1 MRPNAIAPDELTPN
15 REAGA
20 APAPSRHATAL
31 AGAYAR
37 PIPAL
42 LDEAV
47 RLHGDRPAM
56 HFLGRRYSYRE
67 LGALVDRA
75 AAGFAEQGVTK
86 GVRVGLCLPNVPA
99 FVICYFAVLKA
110 GGTVVNFNPLYA
122 PRELQ
127 HQVEDSGVTLMV
139 TTDLAAIYPKVAAQL
154 GRGSLKRLV
163 ICPMAEMLPPLKGL
177 LFPLL
182 KRRDLA
188 RVPKDARHL
197 RFRDLIRSEGP
208 LRAAPI
214 TPETDL
220 ATLQYTGGT
229 TGLSKGAML
238 THANIVAN
246 AEQIFQRLPDPK
258 MGEERVLAVLP
269 LFHVFGMTVA
279 MNLAV
284 RIAAEIILVPRFD
297 INGTIEVIERQQP
310 TLFPGVPTIYT
321 AINHALEKRA
331 ANLSSLRCCISGGAP
346 LPGEVRRTFETLS
359 GCRLGEGYGLSESS
373 PVVCCNPLDGSA
385 RDGSIGRPL
394 ADTQVEIRDLDDP
407 TRICGPHE
415 KGELCVRGPQVMQGY
430 WNKPEATRDTFIEGA
445 LRTGDVGYVDED
457 GFYFI
462 VDRIK
467 DMILCSGYNVYPRA
481 IEEALYQHPAVAEA
495 VVIGVP
501 DDYRG
506 SAPKAFVVLKTPL
519 DAPEDALHGFLKD
532 YLSPIEMPKQIEIC
546 ESLPK
551 TLVGKL
557 SKKELIEAERLRA
570 ETAQSGGMVAS

>member
-1 MRPNAIAPDELTPN
+1 M
-15 REAGA
+15 
-20 APAPSRHATAL
+20 
-31 AGAYAR
+31 
-37 PIPAL
+37 PAL
-42 LDEAV
+42 LDQAV

-75 AAGFAEQGVTK
+75 AAGFAAQGVTK
-86 GVRVGLCLPNVPA
+86 GVRVGLCLPNMPA
-99 FVICYFAVLKA
+99 FVINYFAVLKA

-127 HQVEDSGVTLMV
+127 HQIEDSGISLMV

-154 GRGSLKRLV
+154 GRGSLTRLV
-163 ICPMAEMLPPLKGL
+163 VCPMAEMLPPLKAL

-188 RVPKDARHL
+188 RVPSDARHIS
-197 RFRDLIRSEGP
+197 FRQLTRTAGALP
-208 LRAAPI
+208 PAPI
-214 TPETDL
+214 DPEFDL
-220 ATLQYTGGT
+220 AALQYTGGT

-246 AEQIFQRLPDPK
+246 AEQIYQRLPSPRI
-258 MGEERVLAVLP
+258 GEERVLAVLP

-297 INGTIEVIERQQP
+297 IAGTIEVIERQKP
-310 TLFPGVPTIYT
+310 TLFPGVPTLYT
-321 AINHALEKRA
+321 AINHALEKRPA
-331 ANLSSLRCCISGGAP
+331 DLSSLRCCISGGAP
-346 LPGEVRRTFETLS
+346 LPGEVRRQFETLS

-373 PVVCCNPLDGSA
+373 PVVCCNPLDGGA
-385 RDGSIGRPL
+385 RDGSIGQPL

-415 KGELCVRGPQVMQGY
+415 KGELCVRGPQVMRGY
-430 WNKPEATRDTFIEGA
+430 WNRPEDTRAIFIEGA

-467 DMILCSGYNVYPRA
+467 DMILCSGYNVYPRV

-501 DDYRG
+501 DAYRG

-519 DAPEDALHGFLKD
+519 DAPEDTLHGFLKE
-532 YLSPIEMPKQIEIC
+532 YLSPIEMPRQIQVC

-551 TLVGKL
+551 TPVGKL
-557 SKKELIEAERLRA
+557 SKKDLLERERQSA
-570 ETAQSGGMVAS
+570 ATAQSGGTVAS

>member
-1 MRPNAIAPDELTPN
+1 MPLRD
-15 REAGA
+15 
-20 APAPSRHATAL
+20 PAST
-31 AGAYAR
+31 GGQAR
-37 PIPAL
+37 AIPAL
-42 LDEAV
+42 LDDAV
-47 RLHGDRPAM
+47 RLHGDRPAI

-75 AAGFAEQGVTK
+75 AAGFAEQGVTR
-86 GVRVGLCLPNVPA
+86 GVRVGLCLPNMPA

-127 HQVEDSGVTLMV
+127 HQVEDSGISLMV
-139 TTDLAAIYPKVAAQL
+139 TTDLAAIYPKVLAQL
-154 GRGSLKRLV
+154 GRGALTRLV

-188 RVPKDARHL
+188 RIPADERHIQFRHL
-197 RFRDLIRSEGP
+197 TR
-208 LRAAPI
+208 RAGTLTPPAI
-214 TPETDL
+214 DPETDL

-246 AEQIFQRLPDPK
+246 AEQIFDRLPDPR

-279 MNLAV
+279 MNLGV

-297 INGTIEVIERQQP
+297 VEGTIEVIERQRP

-321 AINHALEKRA
+321 AINHALEKRSA
-331 ANLSSLRCCISGGAP
+331 DLTSLRCCISGGAP
-346 LPGEVRRTFETLS
+346 LPGEVRRRFEALS
-359 GCRLGEGYGLSESS
+359 GCHLCEGYGLSESS
-373 PVVCCNPLDGSA
+373 PVVCCNPFDGGA

-394 ADTQVEIRDLDDP
+394 IGTRVEIRDLNDP
-407 TRICGPHE
+407 GRICGPHE

-430 WNKPEATRDTFIEGA
+430 WNRPEETSASFIDGA
-445 LRTGDVGYVDED
+445 LRTGDVGYADED

-467 DMILCSGYNVYPRA
+467 DMILCSGYNVYPRV

-506 SAPKAFVVLKTPL
+506 SAPKAFVVLKQPL
-519 DAPEDALHGFLKD
+519 DAPEAALHEFLKD
-532 YLSPIEMPKQIEIC
+532 YISPIEMPRQIQIC

-551 TLVGKL
+551 TPVGKL
-557 SKKELIEAERLRA
+557 SKKELQEGERKLRENPA
-570 ETAQSGGMVAS
+570 SGHEGAP

>member
-1 MRPNAIAPDELTPN
+1 MSPNDIAPDTLIPPRDATGASEPA
-15 REAGA
+15 AGEM
-20 APAPSRHATAL
+20 PTL
-31 AGAYAR
+31 AGTVS
-37 PIPAL
+37 AL
-42 LDEAV
+42 LDSAV

-75 AAGFAEQGVTK
+75 AAGFAQQGVTK
-86 GVRVGLCLPNVPA
+86 GVRVGLCLPNMPA

-127 HQVEDSGVTLMV
+127 HQIEDSGISLMV

-154 GRGSLKRLV
+154 GRGALERLV

-182 KRRDLA
+182 KRHELA
-188 RVPKDARHL
+188 RIPTDARHIS
-197 RFRDLIRSEGP
+197 FRQLTRTPGAVTP
-208 LRAAPI
+208 PAI

-246 AEQIFQRLPDPK
+246 AEQILQRLPAPK

-297 INGTIEVIERQQP
+297 IEGTIKVIERQKP
-310 TLFPGVPTIYT
+310 TLFPGVPTLYT
-321 AINHALEKRA
+321 AINHALEKRPA
-331 ANLSSLRCCISGGAP
+331 DLSSLRCCISGGAP
-346 LPGEVRRTFETLS
+346 LPGEVRRGFEALS
-359 GCRLGEGYGLSESS
+359 GCRLSEGYGLSESS
-373 PVVCCNPLDGSA
+373 PVVCCNPFDGSA
-385 RDGSIGRPL
+385 RDGSIGKPL
-394 ADTQVEIRDLDDP
+394 AGTQVEIRDLADP
-407 TRICGPHE
+407 TRLCGPHE

-430 WNKPEATRDTFIEGA
+430 WNRPDETRATFVDGA

-467 DMILCSGYNVYPRA
+467 DVILCSGYNVYPRV

-495 VVIGVP
+495 AVIGVP
-501 DDYRG
+501 DAYRG

-519 DAPEDALHGFLKD
+519 ETPEDALQDFLKE
-532 YLSPIEMPKQIEIC
+532 YLSPIEMPKHIQIC

-551 TLVGKL
+551 TPVGKL
-557 SKKELIEAERLRA
+557 SKKALLDSEAARA
-570 ETAQSGGMVAS
+570 ASAQSGGAAAS

>member
-1 MRPNAIAPDELTPN
+1 MCPNDIAPDTLMPHLETESASALSPTSLP
-15 REAGA
+15 
-20 APAPSRHATAL
+20 PAYT
-31 AGAYAR
+31 R

-56 HFLGRRYSYRE
+56 HFLGRRYTYRE

-75 AAGFAEQGVTK
+75 AAGFARQGVTK

-127 HQVEDSGVTLMV
+127 HQVEDSGISLMV

-163 ICPMAEMLPPLKGL
+163 ICPMAEMLPRLKGL

-188 RVPKDARHL
+188 PIPRDARHIP
-197 RFRDLIRSEGP
+197 FRQLIRSAGAVP
-208 LRAAPI
+208 PAPI
-214 TPETDL
+214 DPMTDL
-220 ATLQYTGGT
+220 AALQYTGGT

-246 AEQIFQRLPDPK
+246 AEQIFQRLPNPEI
-258 MGEERVLAVLP
+258 GGERVLAVLP

-297 INGTIEVIERQQP
+297 IAGTIEVIERQKP
-310 TLFPGVPTIYT
+310 TLFPGVPTLCT
-321 AINHALEKRA
+321 AINHALEERPA
-331 ANLSSLRCCISGGAP
+331 DLSSLRCCISGGAP
-346 LPGEVRRTFETLS
+346 LPGEVRRRFEALS
-359 GCRLGEGYGLSESS
+359 GCRLSEGYGLSESS
-373 PVVCCNPLDGSA
+373 PVVCCNPFDGSA
-385 RDGSIGRPL
+385 RDGSIGTPL
-394 ADTQVEIRDLDDP
+394 ANTHVEFRDLTDP
-407 TRICGPHE
+407 TRVCEPHE
-415 KGELCVRGPQVMQGY
+415 DGELCVRGPQVMQGY
-430 WNKPEATRDTFIEGA
+430 WNRPDETSETFIDGA
-445 LRTGDVGYVDED
+445 LRTGDVGHVDED
-457 GFYFI
+457 GFCFI

-467 DMILCSGYNVYPRA
+467 DMILCSGYNVYPRV

-501 DDYRG
+501 DAYRG

-519 DAPEDALHGFLKD
+519 DAPEDALHGFLKE
-532 YLSPIEMPKQIEIC
+532 YLSPIEMPKQIQIC

-551 TLVGKL
+551 TSVGKL
-557 SKKELIEAERLRA
+557 SKKDLVESERLRA
-570 ETAQSGGMVAS
+570 ETAQAAGTDAS

>member
-1 MRPNAIAPDELTPN
+1 MSPNDIAPDTLMAP
-15 REAGA
+15 RPGA
-20 APAPSRHATAL
+20 DVPAPTAVDSI
-31 AGAYAR
+31 APSGTMSD
-37 PIPAL
+37 L
-42 LDEAV
+42 LDTAV

-75 AAGFAEQGVTK
+75 AAGFAGQGVNK
-86 GVRVGLCLPNVPA
+86 GVRVGLCLPNMPA

-127 HQVEDSGVTLMV
+127 HQIEDSGISLMV

-154 GRGSLKRLV
+154 GRGALERLV
-163 ICPMAEMLPPLKGL
+163 ICPMAEMLPPLKRL

-182 KRRDLA
+182 KRRELA
-188 RVPKDARHL
+188 RIPTDARHIS
-197 RFRDLIRSEGP
+197 FRQLTRNDGAITP
-208 LRAAPI
+208 API
-214 TPETDL
+214 SPETDL
-220 ATLQYTGGT
+220 AALQYTGGT

-238 THANIVAN
+238 THTNIVAN
-246 AEQIFQRLPDPK
+246 AEQILERLPEPRI
-258 MGEERVLAVLP
+258 GEERVLAVLP

-297 INGTIEVIERQQP
+297 IEGTIKVIERQRP
-310 TLFPGVPTIYT
+310 TLFPGVPTLYT
-321 AINHALEKRA
+321 AINHALEKRPA
-331 ANLSSLRCCISGGAP
+331 DLSSLRCCISGGAP
-346 LPGEVRRTFETLS
+346 LPGEVRRGFEALS
-359 GCRLGEGYGLSESS
+359 GCRLSEGYGLSESS
-373 PVVCCNPLDGSA
+373 PVVCCNPFDGSA

-394 ADTQVEIRDLDDP
+394 AKTQVEIRDLADP
-407 TRICGPHE
+407 SRICASHE
-415 KGELCVRGPQVMQGY
+415 KGELCIRGPQVMQGY
-430 WNKPEATRDTFIEGA
+430 WNRPGETRATFIDGA
-445 LRTGDVGYVDED
+445 LRTGDVGYVDEE

-467 DMILCSGYNVYPRA
+467 DVILCSGYNVYPRA

-495 VVIGVP
+495 AVIGVA
-501 DDYRG
+501 DAYRG

-519 DAPEDALHGFLKD
+519 DAAEEDLQNFLKE
-532 YLSPIEMPKQIEIC
+532 YLSPIEMPKQIQIC

-551 TLVGKL
+551 TPVGKL
-557 SKKELIEAERLRA
+557 SKKALQDSEGAHA
-570 ETAQSGGMVAS
+570 ETARSGGTAAS

>member
-1 MRPNAIAPDELTPN
+1 MSPNDIAPDTLMARRPATD
-15 REAGA
+15 
-20 APAPSRHATAL
+20 APAAAAADPIAPSGTMSD
-31 AGAYAR
+31 
-37 PIPAL
+37 L
-42 LDEAV
+42 LDTAV

-75 AAGFAEQGVTK
+75 AAGFAGQGVNK
-86 GVRVGLCLPNVPA
+86 GVRVGLCLPNMPA

-127 HQVEDSGVTLMV
+127 HQIEDSGISLMV

-154 GRGSLKRLV
+154 GRGALERLV
-163 ICPMAEMLPPLKGL
+163 ICPMAEMLPPLKRL

-182 KRRDLA
+182 KRHQLA
-188 RVPKDARHL
+188 RVPTDARHIS
-197 RFRDLIRSEGP
+197 FRQLTRNDGAITL
-208 LRAAPI
+208 API
-214 TPETDL
+214 SPETDL
-220 ATLQYTGGT
+220 AALQYTGGT

-246 AEQIFQRLPDPK
+246 AEQILERLPDPRI
-258 MGEERVLAVLP
+258 GEERVLAVLP

-297 INGTIEVIERQQP
+297 IEGTIKVIERQRP
-310 TLFPGVPTIYT
+310 TLFPGVPTLYT
-321 AINHALEKRA
+321 AINHALEKRPA
-331 ANLSSLRCCISGGAP
+331 DLSSLRCCISGGAP
-346 LPGEVRRTFETLS
+346 LPGEVRRGFEALS
-359 GCRLGEGYGLSESS
+359 GCRLSEGYGLSESS
-373 PVVCCNPLDGSA
+373 PVVCCNPFDGSA

-394 ADTQVEIRDLDDP
+394 AKTQVEIRDLADP
-407 TRICGPHE
+407 SRICAPHE
-415 KGELCVRGPQVMQGY
+415 KGELCIRGPQVMQGY
-430 WNKPEATRDTFIEGA
+430 WNRPEETRASFIDGA
-445 LRTGDVGYVDED
+445 LRTGDVGYVDEE

-467 DMILCSGYNVYPRA
+467 DVILCSGYNVYPRA

-495 VVIGVP
+495 AVIGVA
-501 DDYRG
+501 DAYRG
-506 SAPKAFVVLKTPL
+506 SAPKAFVVLKAPL
-519 DAPEDALHGFLKD
+519 DAAEEDLQGFLKE
-532 YLSPIEMPKQIEIC
+532 YLSPIEMPKQIQIC

-551 TLVGKL
+551 TPVGKL
-557 SKKELIEAERLRA
+557 SKKALQDSEGAHA
-570 ETAQSGGMVAS
+570 ETARSGGTAAS